1 MSKLIKNELIK
12 IFSKKSMIVIGVI
25 ILVIIIGF
33 NVLNKI
39 SQNMSNSYSAY
50 SESYIRYLDEE
61 LSNLDPNKPSDI
73 NKYVETKSQKDLA
86 ILAKDYKETSWQA
99 EVIGTVISPI
109 IEEMNNYEYID
120 KNNEVLTISKAQ
132 YDEMLTALKNNDWKY
147 FANKELDS
155 LNTQIEELNTL
166 IAQDSENEDLKTQLK
181 SLELQ
186 KEVVNLRLDKNINYG
201 SDNYKSIAV
210 QNYRMYM
217 GNYIQS
223 SQGKNLTDEDKSEIN
238 GYLEN
243 ANLYKYD
250 LYNDTEYQNTAT
262 ANYTF
267 QNSIG
272 TYIAIIVMIVV
283 IVAGVSISEEFNK
296 GTVKLLLV
304 RPYSRTKILISK
316 LIAVFITMLITTAT
330 ILLLQF
336 IIGGIVYGFG
346 TYMMNVVQFDFTT
359 NSIVTLNIF
368 AYLGLIFI
376 CKLPIFI
383 LIGTL
388 AFALSTLFLNS
399 PLAVA
404 LPILGY
410 MGSDVINMI
419 AISYK
424 WDWVK
429 YFVTPNWDLSQ
440 YLFGGTP
447 MFSGISIEFSI
458 TICAIYFVIM
468 LVASIVS
475 FKKRN
480 IKNVYELNILG
491 KK

>member
-25 ILVIIIGF
+25 ILAIIIGF
-33 NVLNKI
+33 NVLNKV

-50 SESYIRYLDEE
+50 SEGYIQYLDEE

-86 ILAKDYKETSWQA
+86 TLAKDYKETSWQA

-120 KNNEVLTISKAQ
+120 KNNEALTSSKAK

-155 LNTQIEELNTL
+155 LNTQIEELNAL
-166 IAQDSENEDLKTQLK
+166 IAQDSENDDLKTQLK

-223 SQGKNLTDEDKSEIN
+223 SQGKNLTDEEKSEIN
-238 GYLEN
+238 GYLEK

-272 TYIAIIVMIVV
+272 TYIAIIVMVVV
-283 IVAGVSISEEFNK
+283 IVAGVSISEDFNK

-480 IKNVYELNILG
+480 IKNV
-491 KK
+491 

>member
-50 SESYIRYLDEE
+50 SESYIQYLDEE
-61 LSNLDPNKPSDI
+61 LAELDPNKPSDI

-86 ILAKDYKETSWQA
+86 TLAKDYKETSWQA

-120 KNNEVLTISKAQ
+120 KNNEALTSSKAK

-155 LNTQIEELNTL
+155 LNTQIEELNAL
-166 IAQDSENEDLKTQLK
+166 IAQDSENDDLKTQLK

-223 SQGKNLTDEDKSEIN
+223 SQGKNLTDDEKSEIN
-238 GYLEN
+238 GYLEK

-359 NSIVTLNIF
+359 NSIITLNIF

-440 YLFGGTP
+440 YLFAGTP

-480 IKNVYELNILG
+480 IKNV
-491 KK
+491 

>member
-120 KNNEVLTISKAQ
+120 KNNEALTSSKAK

-155 LNTQIEELNTL
+155 LNTQIEELNAL
-166 IAQDSENEDLKTQLK
+166 IAQDSENDDLKTQLK

-223 SQGKNLTDEDKSEIN
+223 SQGKNLTDDEKSEIN

-410 MGSDVINMI
+410 MGSDMINMI

-480 IKNVYELNILG
+480 IKNV
-491 KK
+491 

>member
-50 SESYIRYLDEE
+50 SEGYIQYLDEE

-120 KNNEVLTISKAQ
+120 KNNEALTISKAQ

-223 SQGKNLTDEDKSEIN
+223 SQGKNLTDEEKSEIN

-272 TYIAIIVMIVV
+272 TYIAIIVMVVV

-316 LIAVFITMLITTAT
+316 LIAVFITMLITTVA

-410 MGSDVINMI
+410 MGSDMINMI

-447 MFSGISIEFSI
+447 MFSGISVEFSI

-480 IKNVYELNILG
+480 IKNV
-491 KK
+491 

>member
-120 KNNEVLTISKAQ
+120 KNNEALTSSKAK

-155 LNTQIEELNTL
+155 LNTQIEELNAL
-166 IAQDSENEDLKTQLK
+166 IAQDSENDDLKTQLK

-223 SQGKNLTDEDKSEIN
+223 SQGKNLTDEEKSEIN
-238 GYLEN
+238 GYLEK

-267 QNSIG
+267 QNSID
-272 TYIAIIVMIVV
+272 TYIAIIVMVVV

-480 IKNVYELNILG
+480 IKNV
-491 KK
+491 

>member
-50 SESYIRYLDEE
+50 SESYIQYLDEE
-61 LSNLDPNKPSDI
+61 LAELDPNKPSDI

-86 ILAKDYKETSWQA
+86 TLAKDYKETSWQA

-120 KNNEVLTISKAQ
+120 KNN
-132 YDEMLTALKNNDWKY
+132 DWKY
-147 FANKELDS
+147 FATKELDS

-166 IAQDSENEDLKTQLK
+166 IAQDSENDDLKTQLK

-223 SQGKNLTDEDKSEIN
+223 SQGKNLTDEEKSEIN
-238 GYLEN
+238 GYLEK

-272 TYIAIIVMIVV
+272 TYIAIIVMVVV

-480 IKNVYELNILG
+480 IKNV
-491 KK
+491 

>member
-33 NVLNKI
+33 NVLNKV
-39 SQNMSNSYSAY
+39 SQNVSNSYSAY
-50 SESYIRYLDEE
+50 SESYIQYLDEE

-73 NKYVETKSQKDLA
+73 NKYVETKSQKDVA
-86 ILAKDYKETSWQA
+86 TLAKDYKETSWQS

-109 IEEMNNYEYID
+109 IEEINNYEYVD
-120 KNNEVLTISKAQ
+120 KNNEALTASKTK
-132 YDEMLTALKNNDWKY
+132 YDEMLTALKKEDWKY
-147 FANKELDS
+147 FANKELENI
-155 LNTQIEELNTL
+155 NTQIEDLNTL

-223 SQGKNLTDEDKSEIN
+223 SQGKNLTDEEKSEIN
-238 GYLEN
+238 GYLEK

-272 TYIAIIVMIVV
+272 TYIAIIVMVVV

-316 LIAVFITMLITTAT
+316 LIAVFITMLITTVA

-368 AYLGLIFI
+368 AYLGLIFV

-410 MGSDVINMI
+410 MGSDMINMI

-447 MFSGISIEFSI
+447 MFSGISVEFSI

-480 IKNVYELNILG
+480 IKNV
-491 KK
+491 

>member
-50 SESYIRYLDEE
+50 SEGYIQYLDEE

-86 ILAKDYKETSWQA
+86 TLAKDYKETSWQA

-120 KNNEVLTISKAQ
+120 KNNEALTTSKAQ

-223 SQGKNLTDEDKSEIN
+223 SQGKNLTDEEKSEIN

-272 TYIAIIVMIVV
+272 TYIAIIVMVVV

-316 LIAVFITMLITTAT
+316 LIAVFITMLVTTVA

-359 NSIVTLNIF
+359 NSIITLNIF

-480 IKNVYELNILG
+480 IKNV
-491 KK
+491 

>member
-86 ILAKDYKETSWQA
+86 ILAKDYKETIWQA

-109 IEEMNNYEYID
+109 IEEMDNYEYID
-120 KNNEVLTISKAQ
+120 KNNEALTISKAQ

-223 SQGKNLTDEDKSEIN
+223 SQGKNLTDEEKSEIN
-238 GYLEN
+238 GYLEK

-272 TYIAIIVMIVV
+272 TYIAIIVMVVV

-359 NSIVTLNIF
+359 NNIVTLNIF

-480 IKNVYELNILG
+480 IKNV
-491 KK
+491 

>member
-86 ILAKDYKETSWQA
+86 TLAKDYKETSWQA

-120 KNNEVLTISKAQ
+120 KNNEALTISKAQ

-223 SQGKNLTDEDKSEIN
+223 SQGKNLTDDEKSEIN

-272 TYIAIIVMIVV
+272 TYIAIIVMVVV

-316 LIAVFITMLITTAT
+316 LIAVFITMLITTVA
-330 ILLLQF
+330 ILILQF

-410 MGSDVINMI
+410 MGSDMINMI

-480 IKNVYELNILG
+480 IKNV
-491 KK
+491 

>member
-25 ILVIIIGF
+25 ILAIIIGF
-33 NVLNKI
+33 NVLNKV

-50 SESYIRYLDEE
+50 SEGYIQYLDEE

-86 ILAKDYKETSWQA
+86 TLAKDYKETSWQA

-120 KNNEVLTISKAQ
+120 KNNEALTSSKAK

-155 LNTQIEELNTL
+155 LNTQIEELNAL
-166 IAQDSENEDLKTQLK
+166 IAQDSENDDLKTQLK

-223 SQGKNLTDEDKSEIN
+223 SQGKNLTDEEKSEIN
-238 GYLEN
+238 GYLEK

-272 TYIAIIVMIVV
+272 TYIAIIVMVVV

-410 MGSDVINMI
+410 MGSDMINMI

-480 IKNVYELNILG
+480 IKNV
-491 KK
+491 

>member
-39 SQNMSNSYSAY
+39 SQSMSNSYSAY
-50 SESYIRYLDEE
+50 SEGYIQYLDEE

-120 KNNEVLTISKAQ
+120 KNNEALTISKAQ

-272 TYIAIIVMIVV
+272 TYIAIIVMVVV

-410 MGSDVINMI
+410 MGSDMINMI

-429 YFVTPNWDLSQ
+429 YFVTPNWDFTY

-447 MFSGISIEFSI
+447 LFDGLTVLFSLA
-458 TICAIYFVIM
+458 ICLIYLLIM
-468 LVASIVS
+468 IVVS
-475 FKKRN
+475 CVVFKRRD
-480 IKNVYELNILG
+480 IKNI
-491 KK
+491 

>member
-39 SQNMSNSYSAY
+39 SQSMSNSYSAY
-50 SESYIRYLDEE
+50 SEGYIQYLDEE

-86 ILAKDYKETSWQA
+86 TLAKDYKETSWQA

-120 KNNEVLTISKAQ
+120 KNNEALTISKAQ

-223 SQGKNLTDEDKSEIN
+223 SQGKNLTDEEKSEIN
-238 GYLEN
+238 GYLEK

-346 TYMMNVVQFDFTT
+346 SYMMNIVQFDFTT

-410 MGSDVINMI
+410 MGSDMINMI

-447 MFSGISIEFSI
+447 MFSGISVEFSI

-480 IKNVYELNILG
+480 IKNV
-491 KK
+491 

>member
-50 SESYIRYLDEE
+50 SEGYIQYLDEE

-86 ILAKDYKETSWQA
+86 TLAKDYKETSWQA

-120 KNNEVLTISKAQ
+120 KNNEALTTSKAQ

-223 SQGKNLTDEDKSEIN
+223 SQWKNLTDEDKSEIN

-243 ANLYKYD
+243 ANLFKYD

-272 TYIAIIVMIVV
+272 TYIAIIVMVVV
-283 IVAGVSISEEFNK
+283 IVSGVSISEEFNK

-316 LIAVFITMLITTAT
+316 LIAVFITMLITTVA

-359 NSIVTLNIF
+359 NSIITLNIF

-468 LVASIVS
+468 IVASIVS

-480 IKNVYELNILG
+480 IKNV
-491 KK
+491 

>member
-39 SQNMSNSYSAY
+39 SQSMSNSYSAY
-50 SESYIRYLDEE
+50 SEGYIQYLDEE

-86 ILAKDYKETSWQA
+86 TLAKDYKETSWQA

-120 KNNEVLTISKAQ
+120 KNNEALTISKAQ

-155 LNTQIEELNTL
+155 LNTQIEESNTL

-223 SQGKNLTDEDKSEIN
+223 SQGKNLTDEEKSEIN
-238 GYLEN
+238 GYLEK

-267 QNSIG
+267 QNSID
-272 TYIAIIVMIVV
+272 TYIAIIVMVVV

-480 IKNVYELNILG
+480 IKNV
-491 KK
+491 

>member
-39 SQNMSNSYSAY
+39 SQSMSNSYSAY
-50 SESYIRYLDEE
+50 SESYIQYLDEE

-86 ILAKDYKETSWQA
+86 TLAKDYKETSWQA

-120 KNNEVLTISKAQ
+120 KNNEALTISKAQ

-147 FANKELDS
+147 FTNKELDS

-223 SQGKNLTDEDKSEIN
+223 SQGKNLTDEEKSEIN
-238 GYLEN
+238 GYLEK

-410 MGSDVINMI
+410 MGSDMINMI

-424 WDWVK
+424 WDWIK

-447 MFSGISIEFSI
+447 MFSGISVEFSI

-480 IKNVYELNILG
+480 IKNV
-491 KK
+491 

>member
-25 ILVIIIGF
+25 ILAIIIGF
-33 NVLNKI
+33 NVLNKV

-50 SESYIRYLDEE
+50 SEGYIQYLDEE

-86 ILAKDYKETSWQA
+86 TLAKDYKETSWQA

-120 KNNEVLTISKAQ
+120 KNNEALTISKAQ

-223 SQGKNLTDEDKSEIN
+223 SQGKNLTDEEKSEIN
-238 GYLEN
+238 GYLEK

-346 TYMMNVVQFDFTT
+346 TYMMNIVQFDFTT

-410 MGSDVINMI
+410 MGSDMINMI

-447 MFSGISIEFSI
+447 MFSGISVEFSI

-480 IKNVYELNILG
+480 IKNV
-491 KK
+491 

>member
-25 ILVIIIGF
+25 ILAIIIGF

-50 SESYIRYLDEE
+50 SEGYIQYLDEE

-86 ILAKDYKETSWQA
+86 TLAKDYKETSWQA

-120 KNNEVLTISKAQ
+120 KNNEALTTSKAQ

-155 LNTQIEELNTL
+155 LNTQIEELNAL

-272 TYIAIIVMIVV
+272 TYIAIIVMVVV

-316 LIAVFITMLITTAT
+316 LIAVFITMLITTVA

-359 NSIVTLNIF
+359 NSIITLNIF

-468 LVASIVS
+468 IVASIVS

-480 IKNVYELNILG
+480 IKNV
-491 KK
+491 

>member
-50 SESYIRYLDEE
+50 SESYIQYLDEE
-61 LSNLDPNKPSDI
+61 LAELDPNKPSDI

-86 ILAKDYKETSWQA
+86 TLAKDYKETSWQA

-120 KNNEVLTISKAQ
+120 KNNEALTCSKAK

-155 LNTQIEELNTL
+155 LNTQIEELNAL
-166 IAQDSENEDLKTQLK
+166 IAQDSENDDLKTQLK

-223 SQGKNLTDEDKSEIN
+223 SQGKNLTDEEKSEIN
-238 GYLEN
+238 GYLEK

-267 QNSIG
+267 QNSID
-272 TYIAIIVMIVV
+272 TYIAIIVMVVV

-316 LIAVFITMLITTAT
+316 LIAVFITMIITTVA

-359 NSIVTLNIF
+359 NSIITLNIF

-480 IKNVYELNILG
+480 IKNV
-491 KK
+491 

>member
-50 SESYIRYLDEE
+50 SEGYIQYLDEE

-73 NKYVETKSQKDLA
+73 NKYVETKLQKDLA
-86 ILAKDYKETSWQA
+86 TLAKDYKETSWQA

-120 KNNEVLTISKAQ
+120 KNNEALTTSKAQ

-147 FANKELDS
+147 FANKELENI
-155 LNTQIEELNTL
+155 NTQIEELNTL

-223 SQGKNLTDEDKSEIN
+223 SQGKNLTDEEKSEIN

-272 TYIAIIVMIVV
+272 TYIAIIVMVVV

-316 LIAVFITMLITTAT
+316 LIAVFITMLVTTVA

-359 NSIVTLNIF
+359 NSIITLNIF

-468 LVASIVS
+468 LAASIVS

-480 IKNVYELNILG
+480 IKNV
-491 KK
+491 

>member
-50 SESYIRYLDEE
+50 SEGYIQYLDEE

-86 ILAKDYKETSWQA
+86 TLAKDYKETSWQA

-120 KNNEVLTISKAQ
+120 KNNEALTTSKAQ

-272 TYIAIIVMIVV
+272 TYIAIIVMVVV

-316 LIAVFITMLITTAT
+316 LIAVFITMLITTVA

-346 TYMMNVVQFDFTT
+346 TYMMNVIQFDFTT
-359 NSIVTLNIF
+359 NSIITLNIF

-468 LVASIVS
+468 LAASIVS

-480 IKNVYELNILG
+480 IKNV
-491 KK
+491 

>member
-120 KNNEVLTISKAQ
+120 KNNEALTASKTK
-132 YDEMLTALKNNDWKY
+132 YDEMLIALKNEDWKY
-147 FANKELDS
+147 FANKELENI
-155 LNTQIEELNTL
+155 NTQIEDLNTL

-186 KEVVNLRLDKNINYG
+186 NEVVNLRLDKNINYG

-223 SQGKNLTDEDKSEIN
+223 SQGRNLTDEDKSEIN
-238 GYLEN
+238 GYLEK

-272 TYIAIIVMIVV
+272 TYIAIIVMVVV

-359 NSIVTLNIF
+359 NSIITLNIF

-410 MGSDVINMI
+410 MGSDMINMI

-447 MFSGISIEFSI
+447 MFSGISVEFSI

-468 LVASIVS
+468 IVASIVS

-480 IKNVYELNILG
+480 IKNV
-491 KK
+491 

>member
-50 SESYIRYLDEE
+50 SESYIQYLDEE
-61 LSNLDPNKPSDI
+61 LAELDPNKPSDI

-86 ILAKDYKETSWQA
+86 TLAKDYKETSWQA

-120 KNNEVLTISKAQ
+120 KNNEALTSSKAK

-147 FANKELDS
+147 FANKELENI
-155 LNTQIEELNTL
+155 NTQIEELNTL

-223 SQGKNLTDEDKSEIN
+223 SQGKNLTDEEKSEIN
-238 GYLEN
+238 GYLEK

-480 IKNVYELNILG
+480 IKNV
-491 KK
+491 

>member
-120 KNNEVLTISKAQ
+120 KNNEALTASKTK
-132 YDEMLTALKNNDWKY
+132 YDEMLIALKIEDWKY
-147 FANKELDS
+147 FANKELENI
-155 LNTQIEELNTL
+155 NTQIEDLNTL

-223 SQGKNLTDEDKSEIN
+223 SQGRNLTDEDKSEIN
-238 GYLEN
+238 GYLEK

-272 TYIAIIVMIVV
+272 TYIAIIVMVVV

-359 NSIVTLNIF
+359 NSIITLNIF

-410 MGSDVINMI
+410 MGSDMINMI

-480 IKNVYELNILG
+480 IKNV
-491 KK
+491 

>member
-120 KNNEVLTISKAQ
+120 KNNEALTISKAQ

-223 SQGKNLTDEDKSEIN
+223 SQGKNLTDEEKSEIN
-238 GYLEN
+238 GYLEK

-272 TYIAIIVMIVV
+272 TYIAIIVMVVV

-359 NSIVTLNIF
+359 NNIVTLNIF

-410 MGSDVINMI
+410 MGSDMINMI

-447 MFSGISIEFSI
+447 MFSGISVEFSI

-480 IKNVYELNILG
+480 IKNV
-491 KK
+491 

>member
-50 SESYIRYLDEE
+50 SESYIQYLDEE
-61 LSNLDPNKPSDI
+61 LAELDPNKPSDI

-86 ILAKDYKETSWQA
+86 TLAKDYKETSWQA

-120 KNNEVLTISKAQ
+120 KNNEALTTSKAQ

-272 TYIAIIVMIVV
+272 TYIAIIVMVVV
-283 IVAGVSISEEFNK
+283 IVSGVSISEEFNK

-316 LIAVFITMLITTAT
+316 LIAVFITMIITTVA

-359 NSIVTLNIF
+359 NSIITLNIF

-447 MFSGISIEFSI
+447 MFSGISVEFSI

-480 IKNVYELNILG
+480 IKNV
-491 KK
+491 

>member
-50 SESYIRYLDEE
+50 SESYIQYLDEE
-61 LSNLDPNKPSDI
+61 LAELDPNKPSDI

-86 ILAKDYKETSWQA
+86 TLAKDYKETSWQA

-120 KNNEVLTISKAQ
+120 KNNEALTCSKAK

-155 LNTQIEELNTL
+155 LNTQIEELNAL
-166 IAQDSENEDLKTQLK
+166 IAQDSENDDLKTQLK

-223 SQGKNLTDEDKSEIN
+223 SQGKNLTDEEKSEIN
-238 GYLEN
+238 GYLEK

-267 QNSIG
+267 QNSID
-272 TYIAIIVMIVV
+272 TYIAIIVMVVV

-480 IKNVYELNILG
+480 IKNI
-491 KK
+491 

>member
-120 KNNEVLTISKAQ
+120 KNNEALTISKAQ

-223 SQGKNLTDEDKSEIN
+223 SQGKNLTDDEKSEIN

-272 TYIAIIVMIVV
+272 TYIAIIVMVVV

-410 MGSDVINMI
+410 MGSDMINMI

-447 MFSGISIEFSI
+447 MLSGISVEFSI

-480 IKNVYELNILG
+480 IKNV
-491 KK
+491 

>member
-39 SQNMSNSYSAY
+39 SQSMSNSYSAY
-50 SESYIRYLDEE
+50 SEGYIQYLDEE

-86 ILAKDYKETSWQA
+86 TLAKDYKETSWQA

-120 KNNEVLTISKAQ
+120 KNNEALTISKAQ

-223 SQGKNLTDEDKSEIN
+223 SQGKNLTDEEKSEIN
-238 GYLEN
+238 GYLEK

-296 GTVKLLLV
+296 GTVKLLVV

-346 TYMMNVVQFDFTT
+346 TYMMNIVQFDFTT

-410 MGSDVINMI
+410 MGSDMINMI

-447 MFSGISIEFSI
+447 MFSGISVEFSI

-480 IKNVYELNILG
+480 IKNV
-491 KK
+491 

>member
-25 ILVIIIGF
+25 IFVIIIGF

-120 KNNEVLTISKAQ
+120 KNNEALTISKAQ

-201 SDNYKSIAV
+201 SDNYK
-210 QNYRMYM
+210 
-217 GNYIQS
+217 
-223 SQGKNLTDEDKSEIN
+223 
-238 GYLEN
+238 
-243 ANLYKYD
+243 
-250 LYNDTEYQNTAT
+250 
-262 ANYTF
+262 
-267 QNSIG
+267 
-272 TYIAIIVMIVV
+272 IIECTWV
-283 IVAGVSISEEFNK
+283 IIFNHHK
-296 GTVKLLLV
+296 E
-304 RPYSRTKILISK
+304 KI
-316 LIAVFITMLITTAT
+316 
-330 ILLLQF
+330 
-336 IIGGIVYGFG
+336 
-346 TYMMNVVQFDFTT
+346 
-359 NSIVTLNIF
+359 
-368 AYLGLIFI
+368 
-376 CKLPIFI
+376 
-383 LIGTL
+383 
-388 AFALSTLFLNS
+388 
-399 PLAVA
+399 
-404 LPILGY
+404 
-410 MGSDVINMI
+410 
-419 AISYK
+419 
-424 WDWVK
+424 
-429 YFVTPNWDLSQ
+429 
-440 YLFGGTP
+440 
-447 MFSGISIEFSI
+447 
-458 TICAIYFVIM
+458 
-468 LVASIVS
+468 
-475 FKKRN
+475 
-480 IKNVYELNILG
+480 
-491 KK
+491 

>member
-39 SQNMSNSYSAY
+39 SQSMSNSYSAY
-50 SESYIRYLDEE
+50 SEGYIQYLDEE

-86 ILAKDYKETSWQA
+86 TLAKDYKETSWQA

-120 KNNEVLTISKAQ
+120 KNNEALTTSKAQ

-272 TYIAIIVMIVV
+272 TYIAIIVMVVV
-283 IVAGVSISEEFNK
+283 IVSGVSISEEFNK

-316 LIAVFITMLITTAT
+316 LIAVFITMIITTVA

-359 NSIVTLNIF
+359 NSIITLNIF

-410 MGSDVINMI
+410 MGSDMINMI

-447 MFSGISIEFSI
+447 MFSGTSIEFSI
-458 TICAIYFVIM
+458 TICAIYFAIM

-480 IKNVYELNILG
+480 IKNV
-491 KK
+491 

>member
-120 KNNEVLTISKAQ
+120 KNNEALTISKAQ

-155 LNTQIEELNTL
+155 LNTQIEELNAL
-166 IAQDSENEDLKTQLK
+166 IAQDSENDDLKTQLK

-223 SQGKNLTDEDKSEIN
+223 SQGKNLTDEEKSEIN
-238 GYLEN
+238 GYLEK

-267 QNSIG
+267 QNSID
-272 TYIAIIVMIVV
+272 TYIAIIVMVVV

-368 AYLGLIFI
+368 VYLGLIFI

-480 IKNVYELNILG
+480 IKNV
-491 KK
+491 

>member
-25 ILVIIIGF
+25 ILAIIIGF

-50 SESYIRYLDEE
+50 SEGYIQYLDEE

-86 ILAKDYKETSWQA
+86 TLAKDYKETSWQA
-99 EVIGTVISPI
+99 EVLGTIISPI

-120 KNNEVLTISKAQ
+120 KNNEALTTSKAQ

-147 FANKELDS
+147 YANKELDS

-201 SDNYKSIAV
+201 SDNYKSKAI

-223 SQGKNLTDEDKSEIN
+223 SQGKNLTDEEKSEIN

-272 TYIAIIVMIVV
+272 TYIAIIVMVVV

-316 LIAVFITMLITTAT
+316 LIAVFITMLVTTVA

-359 NSIVTLNIF
+359 NSIITLNIF

-468 LVASIVS
+468 LATSIVS

-480 IKNVYELNILG
+480 IKNV
-491 KK
+491 

>member
-39 SQNMSNSYSAY
+39 SQSMSNSYSAY
-50 SESYIRYLDEE
+50 SEGYIQYLDEE

-86 ILAKDYKETSWQA
+86 TLAKDYKETSWQA

-120 KNNEVLTISKAQ
+120 KNNEAITCSKAK
-132 YDEMLTALKNNDWKY
+132 YDGMLTALKNNDWKY
-147 FANKELDS
+147 FATKELDS

-166 IAQDSENEDLKTQLK
+166 IAQDSENDDLKTQLK

-272 TYIAIIVMIVV
+272 TYIAIIVMVVV
-283 IVAGVSISEEFNK
+283 IVSGVSISEEFNK

-316 LIAVFITMLITTAT
+316 LIAVFITMIITTVA

-359 NSIVTLNIF
+359 NSIITLNIF

-480 IKNVYELNILG
+480 IKNV
-491 KK
+491 

>member
-39 SQNMSNSYSAY
+39 SQSMSNSYSAY
-50 SESYIRYLDEE
+50 SEGYIQYLDEE

-86 ILAKDYKETSWQA
+86 TLAKDYKETSWQA

-120 KNNEVLTISKAQ
+120 KNNEALTISKAQ

-223 SQGKNLTDEDKSEIN
+223 SQGKNLTDEEKSEIN
-238 GYLEN
+238 GYLEK

-346 TYMMNVVQFDFTT
+346 TYMMNIVQFDFTT

-410 MGSDVINMI
+410 MGSDMINMI

-429 YFVTPNWDLSQ
+429 YFVTPNWNLSQ

-447 MFSGISIEFSI
+447 MFSGISVEFSI

-480 IKNVYELNILG
+480 IKNV
-491 KK
+491 

>member
-25 ILVIIIGF
+25 ILAIIIGF
-33 NVLNKI
+33 NVLNKV

-50 SESYIRYLDEE
+50 SEGYIQYLDEE

-86 ILAKDYKETSWQA
+86 TLAKDYKETSWQA

-120 KNNEVLTISKAQ
+120 KNNEALTSSKAK

-147 FANKELDS
+147 FANEELDS
-155 LNTQIEELNTL
+155 LNTQIEELNAL
-166 IAQDSENEDLKTQLK
+166 IAQDSENDDLKTQLK

-223 SQGKNLTDEDKSEIN
+223 SQGKNLTDEEKSEIN
-238 GYLEN
+238 GYLEK

-267 QNSIG
+267 QNSID
-272 TYIAIIVMIVV
+272 TYIAIIVMVVV
-283 IVAGVSISEEFNK
+283 IVAGVSISEEFNN

-304 RPYSRTKILISK
+304 RPYSRTKILVSK

-480 IKNVYELNILG
+480 IKNV
-491 KK
+491 